1 MSYTLPQI
9 VELIK
14 HTNKHIEFQVEIT
27 TAPLRAI
34 FGGEEEERMAT
45 EDDIM
50 ALAQILGG

>member
-14 HTNKHIEFQVEIT
+14 HTNKHIEFQVEIA
-27 TAPLRAI
+27 TAPLRTI